1 MSKPA
6 AGGVTLSASLASDG
20 GTDPAATGLQGWDAL
35 PDAKFLQCPVFC
47 RTLSIES
54 EAPMPEVVSRTA
66 RIEARIAPDVLAAV
80 KRAAEIEG
88 RSVSDFVVDA
98 ARHAAERTIE
108 DTQIIRLS
116 LADQQRVAAMLAAP
130 PAASAGLD
138 RAMDA
143 HRALI
148 QAGE

>member
-1 MSKPA
+1 M
-6 AGGVTLSASLASDG
+6 T
-20 GTDPAATGLQGWDAL
+20 
-35 PDAKFLQCPVFC
+35 PV
-47 RTLSIES
+47 
-54 EAPMPEVVSRTA
+54 ANRTA
-66 RIEARIAPDVLAAV
+66 RIEARIAPDILAVV

-116 LADQQRVAAMLAAP
+116 LADQHLVAALLGSP

-138 RAMDA
+138 RAIEA
-143 HRALI
+143 RRALI
-148 QAGE
+148 QPGE

>member
-1 MSKPA
+1 MSQL
-6 AGGVTLSASLASDG
+6 VT
-20 GTDPAATGLQGWDAL
+20 
-35 PDAKFLQCPVFC
+35 
-47 RTLSIES
+47 
-54 EAPMPEVVSRTA
+54 RTA
-66 RIEARIAPDVLAAV
+66 RLEARIAPDVLAAV

-108 DTQIIRLS
+108 ETQIIRLS
-116 LADQQRVAAMLAAP
+116 LADQLRVAAILAAP
-130 PAASAGLD
+130 AAPSAGLV

-148 QAGE
+148 QPSE